1 MLELSDILEQEY
13 FKFSVNPVTQTNN
26 LKSAIE
32 KYTGVKVNIFKN
44 CKVSEILRQ
53 LSKKF
58 SKKKLSKSKFL
69 NSEKVWLC
77 RTQIEVIH
85 ILDVNVCLWRR
96 CQGFLVTLLLHL
108 LTMFL
113 SSTCSNRRLSI
124 PPRQSTPPSPAPPAP
139 GSHDCTVCLEQK
151 VHSYSPKCDTIWF
164 PPRVP
169 SPPFSK
175 SPRPLPSLSAPKQS
189 PITALLPPKLPSRA
203 TKHALPQSPTP
214 LSSLLLPPPDSEGQ
228 RVPNIWYE
236 ENLGDM
242 PQKNHP
248 TFIKT

>member
-113 SSTCSNRRLSI
+113 SSTCSNRRLS
-124 PPRQSTPPSPAPPAP
+124 
-139 GSHDCTVCLEQK
+139 
-151 VHSYSPKCDTIWF
+151 
-164 PPRVP
+164 
-169 SPPFSK
+169 
-175 SPRPLPSLSAPKQS
+175 
-189 PITALLPPKLPSRA
+189 LPPG
-203 TKHALPQSPTP
+203 
-214 LSSLLLPPPDSEGQ
+214 SLLLLLLPLLPLLLLLLVAMTVRAAWSKKCTPTALSATPPGPRPGCPRLLSPSLQDPCLHYLLLNS
-228 RVPNIWYE
+228 
-236 ENLGDM
+236 LL
-242 PQKNHP
+242 
-248 TFIKT
+248 